1 MGESNAQKKSS
12 PVHSLIKKIFNGYL
26 SKIKLSFSDAGKKY
40 NATIYADAKGARY
53 ETNPQACTIKKKM
66 VSSKTGLSLK
76 AAPGGG
82 FAISIIEVAA
92 TK

>member
-1 MGESNAQKKSS
+1 MGESNAPKKSS
-12 PVHSLIKKIFNGYL
+12 PVHSLIKKIFNGHL

-40 NATIYADAKGARY
+40 NATIYSDAKDARY
-53 ETNPQACTIKKKM
+53 ETNPQACTIKKIV

-82 FAISIIEVAA
+82 FAIRIIEVAA